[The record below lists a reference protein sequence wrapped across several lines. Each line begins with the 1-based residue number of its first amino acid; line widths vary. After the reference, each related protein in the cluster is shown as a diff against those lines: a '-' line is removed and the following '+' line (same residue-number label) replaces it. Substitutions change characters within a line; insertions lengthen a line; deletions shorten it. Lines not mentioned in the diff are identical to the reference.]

1 MSQESVLNLLKKNGK
16 MTSREIKKKLKISNG
31 VNYSLKALQKQ
42 HLIIRRKSGTGIN
55 NPRIKKIRG
64 YC

>member
-1 MSQESVLNLLKKNGK
+1 MSQSSVYELLKKNGK

-42 HLIIRRKSGTGIN
+42 HLIIRRKSEIGIN
-55 NPRIKKIRG
+55 SYDYEVIE
-64 YC
+64 